1 MVNIIHLYIAVA
13 ALCLTGAVP
22 PEQVLELFATF
33 ATSLV
38 NLIMGV
44 AG

>member
-13 ALCLTGAVP
+13 TLCLTGAVP
-22 PEQVLELFATF
+22 PEQVLQLLSTF

-38 NLIMGV
+38 NLITGV